1 MRHYEVTLIV
11 HPDQSSQVTTMIEKY
26 KELITSGGG
35 IVHRDEDWGRKHLA
49 YPINKIYKAHY
60 LMMNIE
66 CDKETLDKLNYN
78 FRFNDAILRNLV
90 ISKKEAITEPSIM
103 ITEADKEKVKDQGK
117 EKAKVQDSDQ
127 KQEKVMA
134 KKQVT
139 KRRKFQIPINRFCR
153 FTTAGVKE
161 IDYKDVET
169 LLKNID
175 QSGKITPSRITGTS
189 AKFQRQLTT
198 AIKRARFL
206 ALIPYTDKHKKQ
218 EALCK

>member
-26 KELITSGGG
+26 KELITTGGG
-35 IVHRDEDWGRKHLA
+35 VVHRDEDWGRKHLA

-78 FRFNDAILRNLV
+78 LRFNDAILRNLI

-127 KQEKVMA
+127 K
-134 KKQVT
+134 
-139 KRRKFQIPINRFCR
+139 
-153 FTTAGVKE
+153 
-161 IDYKDVET
+161 
-169 LLKNID
+169 
-175 QSGKITPSRITGTS
+175 
-189 AKFQRQLTT
+189 
-198 AIKRARFL
+198 
-206 ALIPYTDKHKKQ
+206 
-218 EALCK
+218 

>member
-26 KELITSGGG
+26 KELITTGGG

-78 FRFNDAILRNLV
+78 FRFNDAILRNLI

-103 ITEADKEKVKDQGK
+103 VTEADKDKVKEPSK
-117 EKAKVQDSDQ
+117 EKATAQDSAQ
-127 KQEKVMA
+127 K
-134 KKQVT
+134 
-139 KRRKFQIPINRFCR
+139 
-153 FTTAGVKE
+153 
-161 IDYKDVET
+161 
-169 LLKNID
+169 
-175 QSGKITPSRITGTS
+175 
-189 AKFQRQLTT
+189 
-198 AIKRARFL
+198 
-206 ALIPYTDKHKKQ
+206 
-218 EALCK
+218 

>member
-26 KELITSGGG
+26 KELITLGGG

-78 FRFNDAILRNLV
+78 FRFNDAILRNLI

-103 ITEADKEKVKDQGK
+103 VTEADKEKVKDQGK
-117 EKAKVQDSDQ
+117 EKASVQGSDQ
-127 KQEKVMA
+127 K
-134 KKQVT
+134 
-139 KRRKFQIPINRFCR
+139 
-153 FTTAGVKE
+153 
-161 IDYKDVET
+161 
-169 LLKNID
+169 
-175 QSGKITPSRITGTS
+175 
-189 AKFQRQLTT
+189 
-198 AIKRARFL
+198 
-206 ALIPYTDKHKKQ
+206 
-218 EALCK
+218 

>member
-78 FRFNDAILRNLV
+78 FRFNDAILRNLI

-103 ITEADKEKVKDQGK
+103 VTEADKEKVKDQSKEKVK
-117 EKAKVQDSDQ
+117 EKAKVEGSVQ
-127 KQEKVMA
+127 K
-134 KKQVT
+134 
-139 KRRKFQIPINRFCR
+139 
-153 FTTAGVKE
+153 
-161 IDYKDVET
+161 
-169 LLKNID
+169 
-175 QSGKITPSRITGTS
+175 
-189 AKFQRQLTT
+189 
-198 AIKRARFL
+198 
-206 ALIPYTDKHKKQ
+206 
-218 EALCK
+218 

>member
-78 FRFNDAILRNLV
+78 FRFNDAILRNLI

-103 ITEADKEKVKDQGK
+103 VMEADKDKVKDQGK
-117 EKAKVQDSDQ
+117 EKATVQGSDQ
-127 KQEKVMA
+127 K
-134 KKQVT
+134 
-139 KRRKFQIPINRFCR
+139 
-153 FTTAGVKE
+153 
-161 IDYKDVET
+161 
-169 LLKNID
+169 
-175 QSGKITPSRITGTS
+175 
-189 AKFQRQLTT
+189 
-198 AIKRARFL
+198 
-206 ALIPYTDKHKKQ
+206 
-218 EALCK
+218 

>member
-78 FRFNDAILRNLV
+78 FRFNDAILRNLI

-103 ITEADKEKVKDQGK
+103 VTEADKDKVKDQGK
-117 EKAKVQDSDQ
+117 EKATVQGSDQ
-127 KQEKVMA
+127 KQEEVMA

-153 FTTAGVKE
+153 FTKAGFKE
-161 IDYKDVET
+161 IDYK
-169 LLKNID
+169 L
-175 QSGKITPSRITGTS
+175 S
-189 AKFQRQLTT
+189 
-198 AIKRARFL
+198 
-206 ALIPYTDKHKKQ
+206 LIHI
-218 EALCK
+218 

>member
-49 YPINKIYKAHY
+49 YPIKKIYKAHY

-78 FRFNDAILRNLV
+78 FRFNDAILRNLI

-103 ITEADKEKVKDQGK
+103 VTEADKEKVKDQGK
-117 EKAKVQDSDQ
+117 EKATVQGSDQ
-127 KQEKVMA
+127 K
-134 KKQVT
+134 
-139 KRRKFQIPINRFCR
+139 
-153 FTTAGVKE
+153 
-161 IDYKDVET
+161 
-169 LLKNID
+169 
-175 QSGKITPSRITGTS
+175 
-189 AKFQRQLTT
+189 
-198 AIKRARFL
+198 
-206 ALIPYTDKHKKQ
+206 
-218 EALCK
+218 

>member
-26 KELITSGGG
+26 KELITSGDG

-78 FRFNDAILRNLV
+78 FRFNDAILRNLI

-103 ITEADKEKVKDQGK
+103 VTEADKEKVKDQGK
-117 EKAKVQDSDQ
+117 EKASVQGSDQ
-127 KQEKVMA
+127 K
-134 KKQVT
+134 
-139 KRRKFQIPINRFCR
+139 
-153 FTTAGVKE
+153 
-161 IDYKDVET
+161 
-169 LLKNID
+169 
-175 QSGKITPSRITGTS
+175 
-189 AKFQRQLTT
+189 
-198 AIKRARFL
+198 
-206 ALIPYTDKHKKQ
+206 
-218 EALCK
+218 

>member
-35 IVHRDEDWGRKHLA
+35 VVHRDEDWGRKHLA

-78 FRFNDAILRNLV
+78 FRFNDAILRNLI

-103 ITEADKEKVKDQGK
+103 VSEADKDKVKDQSK
-117 EKAKVQDSDQ
+117 EKAKVESSDQ
-127 KQEKVMA
+127 K
-134 KKQVT
+134 
-139 KRRKFQIPINRFCR
+139 
-153 FTTAGVKE
+153 
-161 IDYKDVET
+161 
-169 LLKNID
+169 
-175 QSGKITPSRITGTS
+175 
-189 AKFQRQLTT
+189 
-198 AIKRARFL
+198 
-206 ALIPYTDKHKKQ
+206 
-218 EALCK
+218 

>member
-26 KELITSGGG
+26 KELITSVGG

-78 FRFNDAILRNLV
+78 FRFNDAILRNLI

-103 ITEADKEKVKDQGK
+103 VTEADKEKVKDQGK
-117 EKAKVQDSDQ
+117 EKATVQGSDQ
-127 KQEKVMA
+127 K
-134 KKQVT
+134 
-139 KRRKFQIPINRFCR
+139 
-153 FTTAGVKE
+153 
-161 IDYKDVET
+161 
-169 LLKNID
+169 
-175 QSGKITPSRITGTS
+175 
-189 AKFQRQLTT
+189 
-198 AIKRARFL
+198 
-206 ALIPYTDKHKKQ
+206 
-218 EALCK
+218 

>member
-66 CDKETLDKLNYN
+66 CDKDILDKLNYN
-78 FRFNDAILRNLV
+78 FRFNDAILRNLI

-103 ITEADKEKVKDQGK
+103 VREADKEKVKDQGK
-117 EKAKVQDSDQ
+117 EKATVQDSDQ
-127 KQEKVMA
+127 K
-134 KKQVT
+134 
-139 KRRKFQIPINRFCR
+139 
-153 FTTAGVKE
+153 
-161 IDYKDVET
+161 
-169 LLKNID
+169 
-175 QSGKITPSRITGTS
+175 
-189 AKFQRQLTT
+189 
-198 AIKRARFL
+198 
-206 ALIPYTDKHKKQ
+206 
-218 EALCK
+218 

>member
-78 FRFNDAILRNLV
+78 FRFNDAILRNLI

-103 ITEADKEKVKDQGK
+103 VTEADKEKVKDQDK
-117 EKAKVQDSDQ
+117 EKASVQGSDQ
-127 KQEKVMA
+127 K
-134 KKQVT
+134 
-139 KRRKFQIPINRFCR
+139 
-153 FTTAGVKE
+153 
-161 IDYKDVET
+161 
-169 LLKNID
+169 
-175 QSGKITPSRITGTS
+175 
-189 AKFQRQLTT
+189 
-198 AIKRARFL
+198 
-206 ALIPYTDKHKKQ
+206 
-218 EALCK
+218 